1 MANNKNKTQ
10 VTLPIIEAALQQTAS
25 VEEIQSIRAIA
36 NCSEALL
43 PAVVTLVIVL
53 GDVAKKWIQHYTKPS
68 LKYKQIRKSEFCV
81 HAGIPGYMKDEEGL
95 TITAI
100 IVNIVTAYGLTP
112 KQADALYD
120 IYARQFSPLSY
131 RRDPEHSLAGCVYKR
146 VCPNGCN
153 VDEDGYL
160 IINPQNIIS

>member
-1 MANNKNKTQ
+1 MKKKSQ

-25 VEEIQSIRAIA
+25 VEEILAIRAIA

-53 GDVAKKWIQHYTKPS
+53 GDVAKKWVQHYTEPS
-68 LKYKQIRKSEFCV
+68 LKYKQKRKSEFCV
-81 HAGIPGYMKDEEGL
+81 HAGIPSYMKDEEGL
-95 TITAI
+95 TMAAI
-100 IVNIVTAYGLTP
+100 IVNIAIAYGLTP

-120 IYARQFSPLSY
+120 IYAHQFSPSSY
-131 RRDPEHSLAGCVYKR
+131 RRDTEHSLAGCVYKR
-146 VCPNGCN
+146 VCPNGFN

>member
-1 MANNKNKTQ
+1 MIKKQKKPQ

-25 VEEIQSIRAIA
+25 VEEILAIRAIA

-53 GDVAKKWIQHYTKPS
+53 GDIAKKWIEHYS
-68 LKYKQIRKSEFCV
+68 SYSSKSEFYVC
-81 HAGIPGYMKDEEGL
+81 AAIPDYMKDEEGL
-95 TITAI
+95 TMAAI
-100 IVNIVTAYGLTP
+100 IVNIAMAYSLTP

-131 RRDPEHSLAGCVYKR
+131 RRDPEHSLASCVYKR
-146 VCPNGCN
+146 ACPNGICA
-153 VDEDGYL
+153 DEDGYL
-160 IINPQNIIS
+160 VINPKNIIT

>member
-1 MANNKNKTQ
+1 MIKKQKKPQ

-25 VEEIQSIRAIA
+25 VEEILAIRAIA

-53 GDVAKKWIQHYTKPS
+53 GDIAKKWIEHYS
-68 LKYKQIRKSEFCV
+68 SYSRKSEFYVC
-81 HAGIPGYMKDEEGL
+81 AAIPDYMKDEEGL
-95 TITAI
+95 TMAAI
-100 IVNIVTAYGLTP
+100 IVNIAMAYSLTP

-131 RRDPEHSLAGCVYKR
+131 RRDPEHSLASCVYKR
-146 VCPNGCN
+146 ACPNGICA
-153 VDEDGYL
+153 DEDGYL
-160 IINPQNIIS
+160 VINPKNIIT

>member
-1 MANNKNKTQ
+1 MANTKNKTQ

-53 GDVAKKWIQHYTKPS
+53 GDVAQKWIKYYVNPS
-68 LKYKQIRKSEFCV
+68 QVEDPELKHKRKSEFCV

-95 TITAI
+95 TIAAI
-100 IVNIVTAYGLTP
+100 IVNIAIAYGLTP
-112 KQADALYD
+112 KQADAIYD

-131 RRDPEHSLAGCVYKR
+131 RRDPEHSLASCVYKR
-146 VCPNGCN
+146 ACPNGFN

-160 IINPQNIIS
+160 VINT